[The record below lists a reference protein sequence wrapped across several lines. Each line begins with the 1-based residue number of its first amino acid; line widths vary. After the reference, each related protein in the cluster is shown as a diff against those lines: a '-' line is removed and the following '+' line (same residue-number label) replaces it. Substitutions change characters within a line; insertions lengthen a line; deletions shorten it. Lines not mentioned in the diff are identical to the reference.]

1 MVRFF
6 FSTDVHGSDLV
17 WRKWLNTPKQRGAQ
31 IVLFCGDLTGK
42 SVIPIIQKKDNLWT
56 CRVVGRNWELHS
68 MEEVKKMQQRI
79 ADLGYYSKIMTP
91 EEVRELQADPRK
103 VDKLF
108 EELMCERL
116 RNWLNMAIETLGKD
130 ITLYVMPGNDD
141 EQYIDEVIKEFDK
154 EYENVI
160 YPLGKAVEIPGLPG
174 YEMISFDYVNPTPW
188 NTPREDSEKGLWKR
202 LEKLANQVSV
212 DWDHVLCNFHC
223 PPYNTKLDVAPKLD
237 KNLKPVTYAGT
248 PVYEHVGSKSVRK
261 FHEKFQ
267 PLMGLHGHIHESYA
281 SDKIGK
287 TIVINPGSEYMSGV
301 LRGFIIDITPD
312 GGLERY
318 WKVEG

>member
-91 EEVRELQADPRK
+91 EEVRELQADPKK

-108 EELMCERL
+108 EELMRERL
-116 RNWLNMAIETLGKD
+116 RNWLNMAVETLGND

-154 EYENVI
+154 EYENII
-160 YPLGKAVEIPGLPG
+160 YPLGKAVEIPGLPR

-223 PPYNTKLDVAPKLD
+223 PPINTKLDIAPKLD
-237 KNLKPVTYAGT
+237 KNLKPVVYAGT
-248 PVYEHVGSKSVRK
+248 PIYEHVGSKSIRK
-261 FHEKFQ
+261 FLEKYQ

-287 TIVINPGSEYMSGV
+287 TIVVNPGSEYMSGV